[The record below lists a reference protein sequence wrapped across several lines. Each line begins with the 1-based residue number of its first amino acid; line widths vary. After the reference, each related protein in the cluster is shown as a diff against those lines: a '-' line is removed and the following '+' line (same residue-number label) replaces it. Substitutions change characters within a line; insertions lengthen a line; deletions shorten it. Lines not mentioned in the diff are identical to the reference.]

1 MYMYQNTPYLEHHGI
16 KGQKWGIRRF
26 QNEDGSLT
34 EAGKGRYNRG
44 VPESKTWKPEEAAYL
59 SDEELRRRNNRLN
72 SERSY
77 REATTPQWKKT
88 AKDIAKRVLL
98 NTAVATL
105 AAVVAVQYRKLA
117 APLLKENKDKAV
129 AAIKTEDFP
138 KKVHELFA
146 NANKKLPDGKV
157 FRKNN

>member
-117 APLLKENKDKAV
+117 APLLKENKDKEA
-129 AAIKTEDFP
+129 KM
-138 KKVHELFA
+138 
-146 NANKKLPDGKV
+146 
-157 FRKNN
+157 